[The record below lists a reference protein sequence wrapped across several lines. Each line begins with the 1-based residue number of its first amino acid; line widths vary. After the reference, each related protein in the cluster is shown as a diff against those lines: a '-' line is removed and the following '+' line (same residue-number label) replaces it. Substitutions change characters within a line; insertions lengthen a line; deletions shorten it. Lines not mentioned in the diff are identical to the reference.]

1 MTNILER
8 GSGCGKWTGL
18 DSKIVHV
25 IETAERS
32 EDDAKSRSGA
42 KGRGRRPSPV
52 TQPRDFAED
61 DDAKL
66 TCRVSSIMC
75 INELGTRVTL

>member
-1 MTNILER
+1 M
-8 GSGCGKWTGL
+8 

-32 EDDAKSRSGA
+32 EDDAKSHSVA

-52 TQPRDFAED
+52 AKPRDFAED
-61 DDAKL
+61 ERREAKL
-66 TCRVSSIMC
+66 
-75 INELGTRVTL
+75 